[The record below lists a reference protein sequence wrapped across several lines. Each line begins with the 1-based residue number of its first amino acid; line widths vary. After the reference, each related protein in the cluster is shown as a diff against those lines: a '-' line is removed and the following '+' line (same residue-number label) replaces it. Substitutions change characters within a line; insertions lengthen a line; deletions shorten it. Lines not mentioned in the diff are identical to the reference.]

1 LRCKFTLYYQEGEGK
16 DQKFRKF
23 RKFRKFP
30 TQPIQLDEDSKLGR
44 GGYGTV
50 HR

>member
-1 LRCKFTLYYQEGEGK
+1 MFRCKFTLFYQEGEGK
-16 DQKFRKF
+16 DQKL